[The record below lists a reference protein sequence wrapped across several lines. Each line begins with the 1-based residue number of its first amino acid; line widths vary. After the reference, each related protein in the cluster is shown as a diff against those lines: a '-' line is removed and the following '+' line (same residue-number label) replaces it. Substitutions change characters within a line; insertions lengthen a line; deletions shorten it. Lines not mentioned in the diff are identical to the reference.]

1 MEIKE
6 MTIKMIR
13 EHLPTQGT
21 ELSCYTFLASDVLW
35 TGTVESQRLFVTVA
49 EDDWG
54 DGSGVI
60 IIVME
65 DGPVYIASL
74 TPEDVANPDSR
85 SALDLKQ
92 ESLLDYC
99 AADFPKFMEIMKLFM
114 EGKETISH
122 LRFTSDDDEYEEEC
136 AKIEQLLRQQAAK
149 IDPTA
154 IEDKESLWSTLL
166 EELGAGM
173 L

>member
-21 ELSCYTFLASDVLW
+21 ELSCYTFLASDALW
-35 TGTVESQRLFVTVA
+35 TGTVE
-49 EDDWG
+49 
-54 DGSGVI
+54 
-60 IIVME
+60 
-65 DGPVYIASL
+65 P
-74 TPEDVANPDSR
+74 
-85 SALDLKQ
+85 
-92 ESLLDYC
+92 
-99 AADFPKFMEIMKLFM
+99 
-114 EGKETISH
+114 H
-122 LRFTSDDDEYEEEC
+122 LRFASDDDEYEEDC

-154 IEDKESLWSTLL
+154 IEDTESLWSTLL